1 MMQHSP
7 AMERR
12 TLLKLGVGSAV
23 LLALAGGGAA
33 LLRPGLDGAR
43 FTPAGRAVLRAV
55 SLAVLD
61 GSLPQDAAAREQEL
75 AVQISRVEAFV
86 STLPATT
93 RRELSQLVG
102 LLGTAPGRLALA
114 GLHTEWAEAGVPELQ
129 RALESMRQSRLELRR
144 QAYHALRD
152 ITNGTFYSA
161 PEHWAL
167 MGYPGPTDI

>member
-1 MMQHSP
+1 MMQHSL

-12 TLLKLGVGSAV
+12 TLLKLGIGSAA
-23 LLALAGGGAA
+23 LLALAGGGAT
-33 LLRPGLDGAR
+33 LLRPGLDGGR
-43 FTPAGRAVLRAV
+43 LTPAGREVLRAV

-61 GSLPQDAAAREQEL
+61 GSLPEDPAAREQEL
-75 AVQISRVEAFV
+75 ARQIARVEDFV
-86 STLPATT
+86 STLPPAT
-93 RRELSQLVG
+93 RRELSQLIG
-102 LLGTAPGRLALA
+102 LLGTAPGRTTLA
-114 GLHTEWAEAGVPELQ
+114 GLHAGWAEASVPEVQ

-167 MGYPGPTDI
+167 MGYPGPPDL